1 MWSHGLMRSAYAYPM
16 TSARANRPQRRSKRH
31 NEFSAGGLVVDT
43 ERMAAAII
51 GRRDRKGRMIWS
63 FPKGHIEAGETPE
76 MAAIREVCEET
87 GLDAEIHTHLGEIAF
102 WFMLD
107 GKRIFKTVQHYLLIA
122 RGGELSDADREVD
135 AVEWVALSEVSTRL
149 AYNDERRLL
158 AKALEILKASG

>member
-1 MWSHGLMRSAYAYPM
+1 MRSAYAYPM

-51 GRRDRKGRMIWS
+51 GRRDRKGRMVWS

-76 MAAIREVCEET
+76 MAAVREVCEET

-149 AYNDERRLL
+149 AYNDERKLL

>member
-1 MWSHGLMRSAYAYPM
+1 MRSAYAYPM

-51 GRRDRKGRMIWS
+51 GRRDRKGRMVWS

-76 MAAIREVCEET
+76 MAAVREVSEET

-158 AKALEILKASG
+158 AKALEILEASG